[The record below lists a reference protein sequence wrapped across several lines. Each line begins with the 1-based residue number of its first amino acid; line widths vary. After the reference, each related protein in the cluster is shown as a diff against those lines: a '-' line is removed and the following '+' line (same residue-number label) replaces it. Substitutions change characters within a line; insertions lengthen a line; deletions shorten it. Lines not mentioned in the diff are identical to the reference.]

1 MNKTIRTVIV
11 GGGQA
16 GLATSYFLKQANHD
30 HLILDKSDKP
40 AHVWRDERWDS
51 FTLVTPNWSFKM
63 PGAEYNG
70 DNPDG
75 FMSRDEVASKLEK
88 YVERYDL
95 PLRLNTR
102 VNSIKRDDNGGYL
115 VETDDDVLLAE
126 NVVVAT
132 GLFQKPRIPD
142 ISADLSP
149 SVTQMHATRYRN
161 PGELPPGAVLVV
173 GSGQSG
179 CQIAEELYQSGR
191 KVYLS
196 LGSTPRAPR
205 RYRSKDFFEWALL
218 SGFLDRTA
226 EDLPDPAMRFQSNP
240 HVSGRDGGHSLNL
253 HQFARD
259 GVTLLGH
266 LENGRDQNLHFAG
279 DLKEKLT
286 IADQG
291 EKEIVKLI
299 DGFIEQSGMDALQ
312 EEIPQPNDGFK
323 LDEIDHLN
331 LRESGI
337 STIIWACGYT
347 FDFSLVR
354 LPVTDEFGYPKQERG
369 VTAYPGLYFIGLPW
383 LHKQKSGLFAGIGED
398 AQYLA
403 EHIISEK

>member
-1 MNKTIRTVIV
+1 MNKNIRTIIV

-16 GLATSYFLKQANHD
+16 GLATSYFLKQAEHD
-30 HLILDKSDKP
+30 HLILEKSNKP

-63 PGAEYNG
+63 PGAEYDG
-70 DNPDG
+70 DNPNG
-75 FMSRDEVASKLEK
+75 FMSRDEVATRLEK

-95 PLRLNTR
+95 PLRLDTR
-102 VNSIKRDDNGGYL
+102 VNSIKSADKGGYL
-115 VETDDDVLLAE
+115 VETDNDVFHSE

-132 GLFQKPRIPD
+132 GLFQKPRIPE
-142 ISADLSP
+142 ISGELSP
-149 SVTQMHATRYRN
+149 AVRQMHTTQYRN
-161 PGELPPGAVLVV
+161 PDDLPPGAVLVV

-205 RYRSKDFFEWALL
+205 RYRGKDFFEWALL
-218 SGFLDRTA
+218 SGFLDRTPD
-226 EDLPDPAMRFQSNP
+226 DLTDPAMRFQSNP

-266 LENGRDQNLHFAG
+266 LEEVHGQTMRFAG

-291 EKEIVKLI
+291 EKEIIKLI
-299 DGFIEQSGMDALQ
+299 DGFIEQSGMDAAPEEVSRPDDGFRL
-312 EEIPQPNDGFK
+312 EEINR
-323 LDEIDHLN
+323 LDLQ
-331 LRESGI
+331 RAGI
-337 STIIWACGYT
+337 STIIWACGYS
-347 FDFSLVR
+347 FDFSMVK

-369 VTAYPGLYFIGLPW
+369 VTDYPGLYFIGLPW

-403 EHIISEK
+403 EQIMS